1 VLTDLRLRS
10 RLAQVD
16 LEPKIGKVLGPR
28 DYDVMLTG
36 PTRVTK
42 PDGKPLCVYLPGVLR
57 EHTQDETVYGVL
69 HDLRR
74 SLTANRGMASATS
87 RVKQASST
95 HRSDSKPTPSAIIGS
110 MDGSPS
116 MERKYCRLTAWTG
129 RHLPEMATLNPM
141 LRAVAS
147 HLAVHVP
154 VRYAAQLVE
163 ATRTEP
169 DWVIP
174 GTPFTTVTVNN
185 TWPTGM
191 HTDKGDL
198 DAGFSTIAVLRRG
211 LYEGGQLMFPEYRVA
226 VDLADGDLIL
236 MDAHEWHA
244 NAEIRCRCVPED
256 PRGRIDL
263 AGKRLF
269 GWCDTSKGGCGA
281 ERISVV
287 SYFRTEM
294 TKCGTAE
301 DEMARAART
310 RERRG
315 EVVAGDG

>member
-1 VLTDLRLRS
+1 
-10 RLAQVD
+10 
-16 LEPKIGKVLGPR
+16 
-28 DYDVMLTG
+28 
-36 PTRVTK
+36 
-42 PDGKPLCVYLPGVLR
+42 
-57 EHTQDETVYGVL
+57 
-69 HDLRR
+69 
-74 SLTANRGMASATS
+74 
-87 RVKQASST
+87 
-95 HRSDSKPTPSAIIGS
+95 
-110 MDGSPS
+110 
-116 MERKYCRLTAWTG
+116 
-129 RHLPEMATLNPM
+129 
-141 LRAVAS
+141 
-147 HLAVHVP
+147 VP
-154 VRYAAQLVE
+154 ARYAAQLVE

-211 LYEGGQLMFPEYRVA
+211 GYTGGQLMFPEYRVA

-244 NAEIRCRCVPED
+244 NAEIRCWCFADEPE
-256 PRGRIDL
+256 R
-263 AGKRLF
+263 KRLF

-315 EVVAGDG
+315 EVVVGDG